1 MQHHRHHIHYAH
13 LILKNKELREMY
25 AATSLKT
32 LALSMVGI
40 FIPLFLML
48 EQGLD
53 LQHVLTF
60 YVVNTV
66 TYILAAPFASKLA
79 SKFGLKRL
87 AIITAPMFAIFYYG
101 LYNFVTLGISIN
113 YFAILLGLAE
123 SFYWIPF
130 VTHFIRSSDKKHRSE
145 EVGF

>member
-32 LALSMVGI
+32 LALSMVGV

-66 TYILAAPFASKLA
+66 AYILAAPFAGKLA

-87 AIITAPMFAIFYYG
+87 AVITAPMFAIFYYG
-101 LYNFVTLGISIN
+101 LYNFVNLGISIN

-123 SFYWIPF
+123 ALYWIPF
-130 VTHFIRSSDKKHRSE
+130 ITHFIAVER
-145 EVGF
+145 